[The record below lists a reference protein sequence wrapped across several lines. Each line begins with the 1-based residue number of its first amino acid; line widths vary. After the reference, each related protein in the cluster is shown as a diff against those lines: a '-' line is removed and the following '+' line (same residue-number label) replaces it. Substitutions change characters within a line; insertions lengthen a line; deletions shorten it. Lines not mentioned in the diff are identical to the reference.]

1 MKSLRTSN
9 VAVRVFVIVQLPALS
24 WAWQVPAG
32 VPLAAYPAGIG
43 DSVAVHIA
51 LGAAPVIVNVRG
63 LDSETDPEAGA
74 DDPPEQDTET
84 VTLAD
89 GLSGTKSLCTRNM
102 PAGGGTSVFVIV
114 HSPTLSRALQVP
126 AGDPLAE

>member
-1 MKSLRTSN
+1 LYTVN
-9 VAVRVFVIVQLPALS
+9 VAVRVFVIVQLPALNC
-24 WAWQVPAG
+24 AWHVPAG
-32 VPLAAYPAGIG
+32 VPLAAYPAGTG
-43 DSVAVHIA
+43 DSVAVHMA

-63 LDSETDPEAGA
+63 LDSETEPEAGA
-74 DDPPEQDTET
+74 DEPPEQDTET

-89 GLSGTKSLCTRNM
+89 GLSGTKSLCTRNV
-102 PAGGGTSVFVIV
+102 PGGTMNVFVIV